1 MVGSGSLHHLAPV
14 VAALL
19 VLGCTLLCLS
29 DKGVQALSKP
39 AGLKLG
45 GWQPIKDLNDPHV
58 REIGEFAVSEH
69 NKEVEHDQKL
79 SLRRVV
85 RGETQVVAGI
95 NYHLLLEVDDVE
107 VDDHGHH
114 HQPEPAASTNSGRS
128 DDGSDSRSRNAGGV
142 NSGASLTSYEAV
154 VWEKAWEGFRRL
166 TSFGPA
172 DLS

>member
-1 MVGSGSLHHLAPV
+1 MAR
-14 VAALL
+14 
-19 VLGCTLLCLS
+19 
-29 DKGVQALSKP
+29 
-39 AGLKLG
+39 LKLG

-58 REIGEFAVSEH
+58 WEIGEFALSEY

-79 SLRRVV
+79 SLRRVA

-95 NYHLLLEVDDVE
+95 NYRLLLEAK
-107 VDDHGHH
+107 DHDHR

-128 DDGSDSRSRNAGGV
+128 DDGPDSSSSRNAGGV
-142 NSGASLTSYEAV
+142 NSGPSLTSYEAV

-166 TSFGPA
+166 ISLRPV

>member
-14 VAALL
+14 VVALL
-19 VLGCTLLCLS
+19 VMGCTLLCLS
-29 DKGVQALSKP
+29 VKGVQALSKP
-39 AGLKLG
+39 AGPKLG
-45 GWQPIKDLNDPHV
+45 AWQPIKDLNDPHV

-95 NYHLLLEVDDVE
+95 NFRLLLEVDDH
-107 VDDHGHH
+107 DHR

-128 DDGSDSRSRNAGGV
+128 DDGPDSSSSSRNAGDV
-142 NSGASLTSYEAV
+142 NFGPSLTSYEAV
-154 VWEKAWEGFRRL
+154 VWE
-166 TSFGPA
+166 
-172 DLS
+172 